1 MSSRQVL
8 DGTRRGRWSDTSS
21 TVTSGL
27 IPAEDVGSSPG
38 LKSPALILSP
48 LLLLEYQL
56 MTIAYLTI

>member
-8 DGTRRGRWSDTSS
+8 DGTRRGRWSETSS

-27 IPAEDVGSSPG
+27 IAEFVGSSPG

-48 LLLLEYQL
+48 LVLLEYQP
-56 MTIAYLTI
+56 